1 MKRLLLAAAALTAAA
16 AVWVGVSLPPARLTL
31 SSNQTSDGTI
41 AGNLHI
47 HSRDSDGGGSLDE
60 IAAAASRAGLKFIV
74 LTDHGDGTGQPS
86 APVYREGVLCLGG
99 VEISTAGGHYV
110 AIGLPE
116 APYPLGGEARDVV
129 EDVKRLGGFGIAA
142 HPDSPKDD
150 LRWRDWTTPFDAL
163 EIVNPDTSW
172 RVHVQQRGWR
182 PKLRLLEALTTYPFR
197 PGETIAGLLNESP
210 ALLTQW
216 ASLTRSRRVVAL
228 AGVDAHAR
236 LALNNVDARSSSYA
250 LPFPSYEASFRALSV
265 HVRTA
270 GPLTGDAPADAKLV
284 IDALRE
290 GHLYVALDGVAFPPL
305 FEFTATGQK
314 GVAREGDEITAGG
327 PLMLRVRSNRPAAFT
342 TTIWQGM
349 QVFATGDAPD
359 FAVAAPDAPAV
370 YRVEIRATDDRRRPP
385 WIRSNPIYVR
395 GAGPA
400 STVTGRPAARE
411 SQTLFDGRD
420 ASGWRVEADPTSLVA
435 LDLIQGPEGGELR
448 VRYGLSSGP
457 PVRQFAALTLF
468 PRGGLA
474 SHDRLTFTARAER
487 PMRISVQLRAAVT
500 PPQDD
505 RWQRSVYLDT
515 VGRGQTVYFD
525 DFTPIGVTST
535 SRPPLAAVHSLV
547 FAIDTT
553 NTKPGSSGR
562 VWIKNVALQR

>member
-1 MKRLLLAAAALTAAA
+1 
-16 AVWVGVSLPPARLTL
+16 
-31 SSNQTSDGTI
+31 
-41 AGNLHI
+41 
-47 HSRDSDGGGSLDE
+47 
-60 IAAAASRAGLKFIV
+60 
-74 LTDHGDGTGQPS
+74 
-86 APVYREGVLCLGG
+86 
-99 VEISTAGGHYV
+99 
-110 AIGLPE
+110 
-116 APYPLGGEARDVV
+116 
-129 EDVKRLGGFGIAA
+129 
-142 HPDSPKDD
+142 
-150 LRWRDWTTPFDAL
+150 
-163 EIVNPDTSW
+163 
-172 RVHVQQRGWR
+172 
-182 PKLRLLEALTTYPFR
+182 
-197 PGETIAGLLNESP
+197 
-210 ALLTQW
+210 
-216 ASLTRSRRVVAL
+216 
-228 AGVDAHAR
+228 
-236 LALNNVDARSSSYA
+236 
-250 LPFPSYEASFRALSV
+250 
-265 HVRTA
+265 
-270 GPLTGDAPADAKLV
+270 
-284 IDALRE
+284 
-290 GHLYVALDGVAFPPL
+290 
-305 FEFTATGQK
+305 
-314 GVAREGDEITAGG
+314 
-327 PLMLRVRSNRPAAFT
+327 
-342 TTIWQGM
+342 M

-420 ASGWRVEADPTSLVA
+420 ASGWSVEADPTSLVA

-457 PVRQFAALTLF
+457 PVSQFAALTLF

-474 SHDRLTFTARAER
+474 SHDRLTFTARAQR